1 MKETAVSKYRIYTN
15 KELISFIDYKRHQ
28 SPIIDELCMRLEKN
42 NFNDDLH
49 DPSETCESVLE
60 SITCPICE
68 AKITLETNKDE
79 TNDI

>member
-1 MKETAVSKYRIYTN
+1 MSKYRIYSN
-15 KELISFIDYKRHQ
+15 QELLTLIDDKRYQ

-42 NFNDDLH
+42 NFNDDLY

-68 AKITLETNKDE
+68 AKITLETNTDE
-79 TNDI
+79 TKANQST